1 MIASVAGKVAS
12 VGADVTVIEVGG
24 VGLTVQCAPNTLAAL
39 RVGHHAQLSTS
50 LIVREDA
57 LTLYGFP
64 DDNERE
70 LFNLLQTVGGVGP
83 RVAQA
88 VLAVHPPE
96 TVRAAIARGEVS
108 VLTRVPGIGKKG
120 AERIIL
126 ELRDKVGPI
135 GADGSGGAAGVPRQM
150 AWQEQ
155 VRQGL
160 VGLGWT
166 ASQADQ
172 AITSVASSLEE
183 GPTPPVPVLLKQAIK
198 LLGRAR

>member
-1 MIASVAGKVAS
+1 MIASVAGRVAS
-12 VGADVTVIEVGG
+12 VGAEIAVVEVGG
-24 VGLTVQCAPNTLAAL
+24 VGLALHCTPNTLATL
-39 RVGHHAQLSTS
+39 RVGSAASLSTS

-57 LTLYGFP
+57 LTLYGFA
-64 DDNERE
+64 DRDERE
-70 LFNLLQTVGGVGP
+70 LFELLQTVSGVGP

-88 VLAVHPPE
+88 VLAVHAPH
-96 TVRAAIARGEVS
+96 TVRVAIAHGEVA

-126 ELRDKVGPI
+126 ELRDKVGPVE
-135 GADGSGGAAGVPRQM
+135 AAAKVNGVPRQM
-150 AWQEQ
+150 PWQEQ

-172 AITSVASSLEE
+172 ASGSVASSLED
-183 GPTPPVPVLLKQAIK
+183 GPTPPVPQLLRQAIK
-198 LLGRAR
+198 LLGKTR

>member
-1 MIASVAGKVAS
+1 MIASVAGRVAS
-12 VGADVTVIEVGG
+12 VGAEIAVVEVGG
-24 VGLTVQCAPNTLAAL
+24 VGLALHCTANTLATL
-39 RVGHHAQLSTS
+39 RVGQSTSLATS

-57 LTLYGFP
+57 LTLYGFA
-64 DDNERE
+64 DADERE
-70 LFNLLQTVGGVGP
+70 LFELLQTVGGVGP

-88 VLAVHPPE
+88 VLSVHTPH
-96 TVRAAIARGEVS
+96 TVRVAIAHGEVT

-126 ELRDKVGPI
+126 ELRDKVGPVETT
-135 GADGSGGAAGVPRQM
+135 AKVNGVPRQM
-150 AWQEQ
+150 PWQEQ

-172 AITSVASSLEE
+172 AIGSVASTLAE
-183 GPTPPVPVLLKQAIK
+183 GPTPPVPVLLRQAIR
-198 LLGRAR
+198 LLGKTR